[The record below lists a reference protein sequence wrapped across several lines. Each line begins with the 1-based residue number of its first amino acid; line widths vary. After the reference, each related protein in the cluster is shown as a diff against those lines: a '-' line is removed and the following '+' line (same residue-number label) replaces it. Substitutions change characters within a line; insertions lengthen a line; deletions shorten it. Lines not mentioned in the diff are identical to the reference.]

1 MDSEYR
7 ERIMLPGGVPVS
19 ETERLVLVHFFSI
32 WLNVKNSAD
41 VTRSFYELVRQSLVN
56 EINVPDE
63 SDIDIMA
70 ISEMIGLVEMSDP
83 DEVFVIWEFSHGV
96 FKIKWEMLKKA
107 WENIW
112 RSPADDA
119 VILYIPN
126 KKILLVTHWDVIYY
140 S

>member
-56 EINVPDE
+56 EINIPDE

-70 ISEMIGLVEMSDP
+70 ISGMIGLVKMSDP